1 MARQYEGSKADER
14 QDTRGARSTGVSRRD
29 YEKSSRDKREDAA
42 GQKRFDAAGGGM
54 RKGGKVAFGGKRAPP
69 FGAKKGRK

>member
-1 MARQYEGSKADER
+1 MARRYEGSAEDER
-14 QDTRGARSTGVSRRD
+14 KDARGSRSMGISRRD

-42 GQKRFDAAGGGM
+42 GQKRLDTGGM
-54 RKGGKVAFGGKRAPP
+54 RKGGKVLFGGKRAPP